1 MEPGDLYWF
10 NDPYFT
16 DGAIQHLGDMCFVA
30 PVFAEGRVAAFAA
43 TYGHFRDIGGARP
56 GSISPA
62 ATEIFHEGIRIP
74 PIRIVRAGAL
84 QRRGVPADPRPT
96 RASRS
101 TWRATP
107 RR

>member
-62 ATEIFHEGIRIP
+62 ATEIFHEGIRS
-74 PIRIVRAGAL
+74 
-84 QRRGVPADPRPT
+84 RRSGSCGPACSTT
-96 RASRS
+96 RR
-101 TWRATP
+101 TG
-107 RR
+107 